1 MLPVL
6 VNCAAIA
13 VFSQG
18 RLEFTLCRG
27 SRLGVVDSPIHG
39 GFPRVFSTSTKAGDF
54 FVSYIKAHNLCV
66 FHFADSSVSD
76 YLLCCGVGLAGVGC
90 GYWGVAQIGIMYV
103 CVKGLLNSTLG
114 LVKLSYCKKTLH
126 IDGNAC
132 QTMSSIA
139 MTPWSIKGIFGV
151 LSDSYAPPPDDALS
165 DFVIAAM
172 QPDIKIFL

>member
-1 MLPVL
+1 M
-6 VNCAAIA
+6 A
-13 VFSQG
+13 FQG
-18 RLEFTLCRG
+18 
-27 SRLGVVDSPIHG
+27 S
-39 GFPRVFSTSTKAGDF
+39 FPLQQKPENF
-54 FVSYIKAHNLCV
+54 FVYYIKAHNLCV
-66 FHFADSSVSD
+66 FHFADFSVSD

-172 QPDIKIFL
+172 EPDIKIFL